1 MTIDE
6 LIRILENLSVKS
18 GPEAIVYI
26 EDVSG
31 NEYPVKDANVFT
43 EGEYSSVTLRI
54 YNE

>member
-6 LIRILENLSVKS
+6 LIKTLEHLSVKS

-31 NEYPVKDANVFT
+31 NEYPVKDANSFT
-43 EGEYSSVTLRI
+43 EGEYSSITLRMLL
-54 YNE
+54 